1 MQMNKPIVSEQSDMF
16 PARGH
21 VHGNI
26 AGVQAFRA
34 LLEHTV
40 MDDADPAVAILNQLD
55 EAFTAIHEPH
65 ASTRRKSAAVKLL
78 DLVAQSL
85 AHRAAQTDCGAWLDG
100 EMLTAQRHR
109 KTVLRL
115 ESLQN
120 ARNTRSELRF
130 QSMQARAAADQR
142 Q

>member
-1 MQMNKPIVSEQSDMF
+1 MNKQMVTEQADMF
-16 PARGH
+16 PARGY

-26 AGVQAFRA
+26 AGIQAFRDMLVHA
-34 LLEHTV
+34 VL
-40 MDDADPAVAILNQLD
+40 DDTDPAAAVLCRLN
-55 EAFTAIHEPH
+55 EAFAAMREPH

-85 AHRAAQTDCGAWLDG
+85 AHRARQMDCGVWLDG
-100 EMLTAQRHR
+100 EMLTAQLHR

-120 ARNTRSELRF
+120 TRNLRSNPRF
-130 QSMQARAAADQR
+130 QPTRAGAAAG
-142 Q
+142 